1 MYLASRHY
9 RVSRY
14 IVSLM
19 TILGG
24 NFRGSLYFIYPF
36 IARKRYRR
44 TIYMRVDRRH
54 GTRGGFVGRNVG
66 CMCRDTFPTP
76 FFHDPFNVSDV
87 SGSSMVFRF
96 LVCLKVHRTRS
107 PLERLVDELMS
118 SRYTCNN
125 RNDISGSDR
134 LLQAKGIAALV

>member
-1 MYLASRHY
+1 MAHVEDSWEETSAVCVETH
-9 RVSRY
+9 
-14 IVSLM
+14 
-19 TILGG
+19 
-24 NFRGSLYFIYPF
+24 
-36 IARKRYRR
+36 
-44 TIYMRVDRRH
+44 
-54 GTRGGFVGRNVG
+54 
-66 CMCRDTFPTP
+66 FPP

-87 SGSSMVFRF
+87 SCSSMVLRF

-134 LLQAKGIAALV
+134 LLRAKGIAALVKFASF